1 VLILIP
7 FFIYVYTY
15 IKNGIKM
22 STYKNITPALFVS
35 HGSPMNAIA
44 ENQYTADLNSLG
56 KQFKNVSAILVI
68 SAHWETNGIH
78 VTAAE
83 NLSTYHDF
91 GGFPE
96 KLFAVEYPV
105 KGALS
110 LIPKLE
116 KLIAEPVTRDAK
128 RGLDH
133 GAWSMLVHLF
143 PDREIPVIQMSLDR
157 NKSFEEHYKLAKRL
171 APLRKEN
178 ILILMSGNLT
188 HNFSHADFR
197 NIDAKPLEW
206 ALKIDDTIK
215 TAFENNDAETLVN
228 IDKVSDV
235 YRINHPTKD
244 HYLPL
249 IYLAG
254 VRNEN
259 DKVSFPHMSWQHATM
274 SMRHIL
280 LN

>member
-1 VLILIP
+1 METSAH
-7 FFIYVYTY
+7 F
-15 IKNGIKM
+15 
-22 STYKNITPALFVS
+22 TPALFVS

-44 ENQYTADLNSLG
+44 QNEYTRDLEKLG
-56 KQFKNVSAILVI
+56 HDLRSVNAVLVI

-78 VTAAE
+78 VTASE

-96 KLFAVEYPV
+96 QLFAVQYPV

-110 LIPKLE
+110 LIPELE
-116 KLIAEPVTRDAK
+116 KLIGEPVIRDAK

-143 PDREIPVIQMSLDR
+143 PEGGIPVLQMSLDR
-157 NKSFEEHYKLAKRL
+157 TKSFREHYELAKRL
-171 APLRKEN
+171 IPLRMQN
-178 ILILMSGNLT
+178 VLILLSGNLT
-188 HNFSHADFR
+188 HNISNADFR
-197 NIDAKPLEW
+197 NADAKPFDW
-206 ALKIDDTIK
+206 ALKFDNIVRE
-215 TAFENNDAETLVN
+215 AFVNNDAETLVN
-228 IDKVSDV
+228 IEQVSDV
-235 YRINHPTKD
+235 YKMNHPTKD

-249 IYLAG
+249 LYLAG
-254 VRNEN
+254 VRVKS
-259 DKVSFPHMSWQHATM
+259 DRASFPHMSWQHATL

>member
-1 VLILIP
+1 MNTSASIA
-7 FFIYVYTY
+7 
-15 IKNGIKM
+15 
-22 STYKNITPALFVS
+22 PALFVS

-44 ENQYTADLNSLG
+44 ENEYTRDLTALG
-56 KQFKNVSAILVI
+56 RQLSSVDAVLVI

-78 VTAAE
+78 VTASE

-96 KLFAVEYPV
+96 KLFAVQYPV

-116 KLIAEPVTRDAK
+116 ELIGEPVTRDNK

-133 GAWSMLVHLF
+133 GAWSMLKHLF
-143 PDREIPVIQMSLDR
+143 PDGGIPVLQMSLDR
-157 NKSFEEHYKLAKRL
+157 TRDFRRHYELAKRL
-171 APLRKEN
+171 APLRKQN
-178 ILILMSGNLT
+178 VLLLMSGNLT

-197 NIDAKPLEW
+197 NVDAEPYDW
-206 ALKIDDTIK
+206 ALKFDDTIK
-215 TAFENNDAETLVN
+215 NAFVNNDPETLVT
-228 IDKVSDV
+228 IEKASDV
-235 YRINHPTKD
+235 YRINHPTRD
-244 HYLPL
+244 HYIPL
-249 IYLAG
+249 LYLAG
-254 VRNEN
+254 VRMEN